1 MEGGERNAGQK
12 EEKSHQEENC
22 QEENCQEEN
31 DQEESSQEEEEEIVP
46 DGTVRKRADLICVSS
61 FFVDNYNNFS

>member
-31 DQEESSQEEEEEIVP
+31 DQEESSQEEEEIVP

-61 FFVDNYNNFS
+61 FFVDNCNNFS

>member
-31 DQEESSQEEEEEIVP
+31 DQEESSQEEEEIVP